1 MTIPQIRGMYNTD
14 RSRKSTLVDYGF
26 RLPSSLDNRPLNFEE
41 FNQKISH
48 VIYCSATPND
58 YEIEQSNNLI
68 VQQIVRPTGLL
79 DPTLEIRPTKYQVDD
94 LVDELNK
101 QIKKDER
108 TFRWDET
115 ESNYSYCFSL

>member
-94 LVDELNK
+94 LVDELNNLENN
-101 QIKKDER
+101 IDI
-108 TFRWDET
+108 
-115 ESNYSYCFSL
+115 